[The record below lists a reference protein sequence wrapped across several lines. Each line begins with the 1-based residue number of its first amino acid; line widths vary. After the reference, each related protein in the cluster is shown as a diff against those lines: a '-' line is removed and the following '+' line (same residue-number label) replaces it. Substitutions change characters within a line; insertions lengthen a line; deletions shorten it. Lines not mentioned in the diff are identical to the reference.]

1 MDSLLSVFLMFLVAI
16 MGLLTFLIV
25 PHMPVMTLVTVCS
38 VLLAVGI
45 WWHWS
50 QFSTEYRTST
60 WQAKL
65 RDYASYVIVA
75 VVILA
80 VYVFYAYGWTG
91 SSLQAYIRTTT
102 ANAISSAQNAARRA
116 SARTQRSIASATN
129 ALIGEA
135 GPVNAGMAAGSP
147 AMNMAL

>member
-1 MDSLLSVFLMFLVAI
+1 MFLVAI

-25 PHMPVMTLVTVCS
+25 PHMPVMTLVTICS

-80 VYVFYAYGWTG
+80 VYVFYAYGWIFF
-91 SSLQAYIRTTT
+91 QIF
-102 ANAISSAQNAARRA
+102 
-116 SARTQRSIASATN
+116 
-129 ALIGEA
+129 
-135 GPVNAGMAAGSP
+135 
-147 AMNMAL
+147 